1 MPNRQRA
8 EKIERGIEMKT
19 WKMVS
24 GILSLV
30 FSAIVLYQ
38 SWAASILD
46 RLADAFL
53 DINSNS
59 GAAGYLVAVFMIAGG
74 IVSIVARRGGKSG
87 DIALVILYG
96 LAAMV
101 GYTSF
106 GVYKDLVFWSTW
118 CLICAILAVISLSR
132 GKKPSS
138 VYSGFNLKSEDLITA
153 DGMMEYCRYFNTF
166 NGVSES
172 EIRKLFERAAS
183 SVAPD
188 PQVTMAFVS
197 YRIFSGEDRNPELCA
212 CALSNSK
219 LIIACENDLE
229 MYPVESI
236 FSVENEIF
244 ENDGALSI
252 KYNDEIVRL
261 GMEKNLTQSLST
273 SLWKSIQECQNE
285 LLNGSVITKNKS
297 WIRRHPWI
305 LGVAGIITVVLV
317 LSSLP
322 EGNKQENSP
331 AEFNN
336 QTQQGTGF
344 SSLSGEPTSDGT
356 IEDSATI
363 GERNALSQAKSYLE
377 YSSFSASGLIEQL
390 EYEGYTTEEA
400 QYAVANCNADW
411 NEQALNKALSYLE
424 FSSFSYSG
432 LHEQL
437 TYEGF
442 LPAEVQYAVDNCNAD
457 WDAEAAE
464 AAESYMD
471 LKAFSRDGLIEQLL
485 YEGFTK
491 EQAEYGA
498 NQVGY

>member
-1 MPNRQRA
+1 
-8 EKIERGIEMKT
+8 MKT

-59 GAAGYLVAVFMIAGG
+59 GAVGYLVAVFMIAGG
-74 IVSIVARRGGKSG
+74 IVSIVTRRGRKSG
-87 DIALVILYG
+87 DITLAILYG
-96 LAAMV
+96 LAALV

-118 CLICAILAVISLSR
+118 CLICAILAVISLVK
-132 GKKPSS
+132 GKKKVSS
-138 VYSGFNLKSEDLITA
+138 AYSGFNLKSEDLITA
-153 DGMMEYCRYFNTF
+153 DGMMEYCHYFNTF
-166 NGVSES
+166 NGISES
-172 EIRKLFERAAS
+172 ESRKLFEHAAA

-188 PQVTMAFVS
+188 PQVTMAFVA

-219 LIIACENDLE
+219 LIVACENALE
-229 MYPVESI
+229 TYPVESI

-244 ENDGALSI
+244 ENDGALTI
-252 KYNDEIVRL
+252 KYNNGIVRL
-261 GMEKNLTQSLST
+261 GMEKKLAQSLSA

-285 LLNGSVITKNKS
+285 LLNGSRLTKNKP

-305 LGVAGIITVVLV
+305 LGVAGIIVVALV

-322 EGNKQENSP
+322 EGNRRENSP
-331 AEFNN
+331 AEFDN
-336 QTQQGTGF
+336 QTQQSTGF
-344 SSLSGEPTSDGT
+344 SSLSGETTSVGAV
-356 IEDSATI
+356 EDNATI

-377 YSSFSASGLIEQL
+377 YSSFSANGLIEQL

-400 QYAVANCNADW
+400 QYAVANCDADW

-437 TYEGF
+437 THEGF
-442 LPAEVQYAVDNCNAD
+442 LPTEVQYAVDNCDAD

-471 LKAFSRDGLIEQLL
+471 LKAFSKDGLIEQLL

-498 NQVGY
+498 KQVGY